1 MTDAADVIPK
11 KRVKKPNPNKK
22 KKQAVLEEV
31 VTVEAQGV
39 IPRAELMT
47 HDACPPFIP
56 DPKTERPEPEVIDME
71 EQDVALQTLLQL
83 KSQPSSPLKDVQDTF
98 LWCPF
103 HERQL
108 EERTTDKGPIKGQ
121 RFMICPEYMCCLILP
136 QEGAEEYM
144 KEVHAQLYAEI
155 KNHWPLKCFCEV
167 ELTLKKSRSEKNPN
181 RIYFTCRKKVNERC
195 KYFQWGD
202 IALTPKNREH
212 HFKPKEE
219 KKTCASTQ
227 TMSLEEILTNPTFLK
242 DLPPEALTQL
252 QKNLEL
258 MKKEERVESDTPRKE
273 VGYFISQPFFFDD
286 GTYPEKIYVN
296 EVNVIQAPAT
306 LKGLL
311 YKRLGTGFPAPKI
324 NTHFEGEPKTI
335 LFANTPF
342 APGGTTPKSY
352 F

>member
-1 MTDAADVIPK
+1 M
-11 KRVKKPNPNKK
+11 
-22 KKQAVLEEV
+22 
-31 VTVEAQGV
+31 TVEAQGV
-39 IPRAELMT
+39 IPRAELMAP
-47 HDACPPFIP
+47 DASPSFIP
-56 DPKTERPEPEVIDME
+56 DPKTEKPEPEVIDLE
-71 EQDVALQTLLQL
+71 ERDAALQTLLQL
-83 KSQPSSPLKDVQDTF
+83 KSEPSLPLKDVQDTF

-108 EERTTDKGPIKGQ
+108 EERTTDKGPIKGH
-121 RFMICPEYMCCLILP
+121 RFLICPEYMCCLILP

-144 KEVHAQLYAEI
+144 KEVHAQLYVEI
-155 KNHWPLKCFCEV
+155 KDHWPLKCFCEV

-181 RIYFTCRKKVNERC
+181 RIYFTCRKKVEERC

-202 IALTPKNREH
+202 IALTPPNREH
-212 HFKPKEE
+212 HFKPKKEEE
-219 KKTCASTQ
+219 KPCPVATSTQ
-227 TMSLEEILTNPTFLK
+227 KLSMEEILTNPTFLK
-242 DLPPEALTQL
+242 DLPPEVLTQI

-258 MKKEERVESDTPRKE
+258 MKKEETVVPDTPRKE

-296 EVNVIQAPAT
+296 EVDVIQAPAT

-324 NTHFEGEPKTI
+324 NRHFGGEPKTI
-335 LFANTPF
+335 LFGNTPF
-342 APGGTTPKSY
+342 GPDGTTPKSY